1 MVHWDAFNNPIP
13 IFDRN
18 NTIAVRMGLI
28 HINHHVQEQFKIAG
42 EIEDLKVARKLQQE
56 KEDAKLA
63 MEFQYFECGN
73 LMSELQNLHP
83 EDKKEDAKLAREI
96 QYFECENLMS
106 ELQNLHPD
114 DKKEYFDRNALF
126 FKKCRR
132 EIKIQKEKEGTPTT
146 INTPKLEIIRIKK
159 RSHLID
165 CTASPEPTAPPEP
178 TSPTKPGESEIVV
191 LHDEDFHIQNV

>member
-1 MVHWDAFNNPIP
+1 MVHCDAFNNPIP
-13 IFDRN
+13 ILDKN

-83 EDKKEDAKLAREI
+83 
-96 QYFECENLMS
+96 
-106 ELQNLHPD
+106 D
-114 DKKEYFDRNALF
+114 DKKEYFERNSLF

-132 EIKIQKEKEGTPTT
+132 EIKIQEEKEGTPTT
-146 INTPKLEIIRIKK
+146 INTPKLEIIRMKK
-159 RSHLID
+159 QSYLID
-165 CTASPEPTAPPEP
+165 CTATAEPTAPPEP
-178 TSPTKPGESEIVV
+178 CSPRKPGEPEIVV
-191 LHDEDFHIQNV
+191 LHDEDFHIQKV

>member
-13 IFDRN
+13 ILDKN

-83 EDKKEDAKLAREI
+83 
-96 QYFECENLMS
+96 
-106 ELQNLHPD
+106 D

-126 FKKCRR
+126 FQKCRK
-132 EIKIQKEKEGTPTT
+132 EIKIQNEGNPTT
-146 INTPKLEIIRIKK
+146 INTPKLDLNSAVTRNCCSEQYGICVSGRTKQVEIIRMKK
-159 RSHLID
+159 QSYLID
-165 CTASPEPTAPPEP
+165 CTATTEPTAPPEP
-178 TSPTKPGESEIVV
+178 CSPTKPGEPEIVV
-191 LHDEDFHIQNV
+191 LHDEDFHVQKV

>member
-1 MVHWDAFNNPIP
+1 
-13 IFDRN
+13 
-18 NTIAVRMGLI
+18 
-28 HINHHVQEQFKIAG
+28 
-42 EIEDLKVARKLQQE
+42 
-56 KEDAKLA
+56 
-63 MEFQYFECGN
+63 
-73 LMSELQNLHP
+73 MSELQNLHP

-146 INTPKLEIIRIKK
+146 INTPK
-159 RSHLID
+159 D
-165 CTASPEPTAPPEP
+165 CTAPPEP
-178 TSPTKPGESEIVV
+178 TSPTKPGEPEIVV
-191 LHDEDFHIQNV
+191 LHDEDFHTQNV